1 MLNAANP
8 AHGRG
13 TVPFIRCAGLALAVL
28 VFLLPA
34 GTQAQQDTTKHSM
47 QGMAG
52 MPGMA
57 TPAKPTK
64 AKAAAS
70 SAKKGKA
77 RPTAKAKSSS
87 TSATRPRP
95 TPTKSVTHPT
105 PKAKAPEAMAPMPGM
120 PGMPGMPA
128 AGKSA
133 GRAAADAKPM
143 AMPGMRDSTHDQ
155 MPGMYRKAAPDSTM
169 RQMPGMAGMGEAP
182 NKPASASDT
191 SSKQSMPGMA
201 GMAGMSAASG
211 DTGSMQGMAGMK
223 MIDGPLGIPME
234 RTGSGTSWLP
244 DDSPMHAYHVMAG
257 PWELMLHGV
266 AFAMYDKQ
274 GSNRGDEQFSSVNW
288 GMLMATRELGG
299 GRLQLR
305 GMMSAEPWTVG
316 GRGYPLLLQTGETF
330 QGQSLHDRQH
340 PHDLF
345 MELAGLYEHAISDQL
360 GVSLYV
366 APVGEPAVG
375 PVAFPHRPSAM
386 NDPMAPISHHWQDA
400 THISFGVLTAG
411 VFTHALRLE
420 GSMFNGREP
429 DENRT
434 NFDYSGRSLDSY
446 SGRLSW
452 SPTSHWSVMG
462 SYAYLKSPEALK
474 PYESVHRVNASIM
487 NGRTFGAGGELAT
500 TFVYGANRH
509 STSTV
514 VEPSYLLE
522 SNLEF
527 GGAHSVFGRAEYVK
541 KGAEDLVLG
550 GGPSGEFNITSLVAG
565 YVYEFDRVGNVRTGI
580 GGRASVDFIPS
591 ALEPFYGTRS
601 PKGFA
606 IYVRF
611 RPQRMSAGS
620 DMRTDTSKAAVPASG
635 HEGHP

>member
-1 MLNAANP
+1 MLTRSMSPRLRGAMRVV
-8 AHGRG
+8 RG
-13 TVPFIRCAGLALAVL
+13 TRIVLALL
-28 VFLLPA
+28 TLLSSA
-34 GTQAQQDTTKHSM
+34 AQAQQDTARRSMQGMQGMPGMTMPSKTPKPKASATAPAERSTKSSTKPRSSAKKKSPAAKAAPAKRSVAPVKGSSATPMTGMPNMPGMPATPSRGAGHASATENPMAMPAMRDSMGAMHDSMPGMGHKAADSAMRAMPGMAGMHDAPAKPRAAGDTNSMAGMAGMTGGDTASM

-52 MPGMA
+52 M
-57 TPAKPTK
+57 
-64 AKAAAS
+64 
-70 SAKKGKA
+70 
-77 RPTAKAKSSS
+77 
-87 TSATRPRP
+87 
-95 TPTKSVTHPT
+95 
-105 PKAKAPEAMAPMPGM
+105 
-120 PGMPGMPA
+120 
-128 AGKSA
+128 
-133 GRAAADAKPM
+133 
-143 AMPGMRDSTHDQ
+143 Q
-155 MPGMYRKAAPDSTM
+155 
-169 RQMPGMAGMGEAP
+169 
-182 NKPASASDT
+182 
-191 SSKQSMPGMA
+191 
-201 GMAGMSAASG
+201 
-211 DTGSMQGMAGMK
+211 

-234 RTGSGTSWLP
+234 RSGSGTSWLP
-244 DDSPMHAYHVMAG
+244 DDSPMHAAHLMAG

-274 GSNRGDEQFSSVNW
+274 GSRRGDEQFSSVNW
-288 GMLMATRELGG
+288 GMLMATREAGG

-305 GMMSAEPWTVG
+305 GMLSAEPWTVG
-316 GRGYPLLLQTGETF
+316 GKGYPLLLQTGETF
-330 QGQSLHDRQH
+330 QGQALHDRQH

-345 MELAGLYEHAISDQL
+345 MELAGLYEHAVSDQF

-411 VFTHALRLE
+411 VFTHSLRLE
-420 GSMFNGREP
+420 GSIFNGREP

-446 SGRLSW
+446 AGRLSW
-452 SPTSHWSVMG
+452 NPSSRWSLTG
-462 SYAYLKSPEALK
+462 SYAYLKSPEGLK
-474 PYESVHRVNASIM
+474 PDESVHRVNASIM

-500 TFVYGANRH
+500 TFVYGANKH
-509 STSTV
+509 PNSAALES
-514 VEPSYLLE
+514 SYLIE

-527 GGAHSVFGRAEYVK
+527 GGAHSVFGRGEYVQ

-550 GGPSGEFNITSLVAG
+550 AGGATGEFNIKSLVAG

-591 ALEPFYGTRS
+591 ALEPYYGSRS

-620 DMRTDTSKAAVPASG
+620 DMRMDGTKSATPASV
-635 HEGHP
+635 HAGHP

>member
-1 MLNAANP
+1 MAMPAMGAMHDSMPGMEHKAADSAMRAMPGMAGMHDTP
-8 AHGRG
+8 AKPRA
-13 TVPFIRCAGLALAVL
+13 AGDTNSM
-28 VFLLPA
+28 A
-34 GTQAQQDTTKHSM
+34 GMAGMTAAPGADTTSM

-52 MPGMA
+52 M
-57 TPAKPTK
+57 
-64 AKAAAS
+64 
-70 SAKKGKA
+70 
-77 RPTAKAKSSS
+77 
-87 TSATRPRP
+87 
-95 TPTKSVTHPT
+95 
-105 PKAKAPEAMAPMPGM
+105 
-120 PGMPGMPA
+120 
-128 AGKSA
+128 
-133 GRAAADAKPM
+133 
-143 AMPGMRDSTHDQ
+143 Q
-155 MPGMYRKAAPDSTM
+155 
-169 RQMPGMAGMGEAP
+169 
-182 NKPASASDT
+182 
-191 SSKQSMPGMA
+191 
-201 GMAGMSAASG
+201 
-211 DTGSMQGMAGMK
+211 

-244 DDSPMHAYHVMAG
+244 DDSPMHAHHVMAG

-274 GSNRGDEQFSSVNW
+274 GSRRGDEQFSSVNW
-288 GMLMATRELGG
+288 GMLMATREAGG

-305 GMMSAEPWTVG
+305 GMLSAEPWTVG
-316 GRGYPLLLQTGETF
+316 GKGYPLLLQTGETF
-330 QGQSLHDRQH
+330 QGEALHDRQH

-345 MELAGLYEHAISDQL
+345 MELAGLYEHAVSDQF

-411 VFTHALRLE
+411 VFTHSLRLE
-420 GSMFNGREP
+420 GSIFNGREP

-446 SGRLSW
+446 AGRLSW
-452 SPTSHWSVMG
+452 NPSPRWSLTG
-462 SYAYLKSPEALK
+462 SYAYLKSPEGLK
-474 PYESVHRVNASIM
+474 PDESVHRINASIM
-487 NGRTFGAGGELAT
+487 NGRTFGARGELAT
-500 TFVYGANRH
+500 TFVYGANKH
-509 STSTV
+509 PDSAALES
-514 VEPSYLLE
+514 SYLLE

-527 GGAHSVFGRAEYVK
+527 GGAHSIFGRAEYVQ

-550 GGPSGEFNITSLVAG
+550 AGGPTGEFNIKSLVAG
-565 YVYEFDRVGNVRTGI
+565 YVFEFDRVGNVRTGI

-591 ALEPFYGTRS
+591 ALDPYYGSRS

-620 DMRTDTSKAAVPASG
+620 DMRMDDTKATTPASG
-635 HEGHP
+635 HAGHR